1 MVGISDAQTIG
12 ARQTA
17 PRLGDAVGAV
27 RGPALA
33 ALPTLV
39 AAALLLIASWA
50 NGAFQLRSW
59 GPLAIFALV
68 ALAVSRG
75 SGVRGPAVGMAV
87 AMWVFAGWSA
97 LSVLW
102 ADVPSAALEGGARNA
117 LYAALVSLP
126 LLTLPDR
133 AWAVRTAKGLTAGLG
148 ALVLGTL
155 IACLTGGADHF
166 LAGRLDDPVGYRNGT
181 AALFALAAWPLI
193 CVAAQRRAH
202 ALIRALSF
210 ALALAAVG
218 LAYLT
223 QSRGVVVGFALG
235 GVVALALGPDR
246 LRRAWLAILAV
257 AGTGALSHKLL
268 APYDA
273 FLATSTTVPDA
284 VDRAVTAL
292 AALTAAGFVVALLL
306 CLVDGGLRVA
316 GGAARNLRVASGVLL
331 VLVSLVAAV
340 GAAARIGDPV
350 AFVKDKAHEF
360 KQLDVAAPGES
371 RLGSTSG
378 QRYDLWRIAWAEFRS
393 APLIG
398 VGESSYAPGYYAR
411 RATDRNVSTP
421 HSLAASTL
429 AETGLV
435 GALALAGMLVAA
447 LLALIRGWKEA
458 TPDERRWASGLT
470 AAGVVLIGQSLV
482 DWLWLIPG
490 LTGLGL
496 LCLAVGV
503 ATVSLPR
510 EPAPPRARAWS
521 AVRVVPVVAAVLVAC
536 VFLADLEIRT
546 ARAEA
551 ATATPQ
557 RRIALADKAARYDP
571 VSLEPHY
578 LRAGALEEEHQRAA
592 ARRELLDA
600 LDREPGSFVTM
611 ALLGDLETR
620 AGHTAA
626 ARTWYRRA
634 LAANPRDVGLQQL
647 AAR

>member
-1 MVGISDAQTIG
+1 MVGIGEVRTMG
-12 ARQTA
+12 AGHTA
-17 PRLGDAVGAV
+17 PRFGDAVGAV

-33 ALPTLV
+33 ALPTLI
-39 AAALLLIASWA
+39 AAALLLIASWT
-50 NGAFQLRSW
+50 NGAFQVRSW
-59 GPLAIFALV
+59 GPLAIFALI
-68 ALAVSRG
+68 ALAAARG
-75 SGVRGPAVGMAV
+75 SGVRGPALWMAGS
-87 AMWVFAGWSA
+87 MWAFAAWST

-102 ADVPSAALEGGARNA
+102 ADVPSAALQGGARNA

-126 LLTLPDR
+126 VLTLPDR
-133 AWAVRTAKGLTAGLG
+133 AWAVRTARGLTAGLG
-148 ALVLGTL
+148 ALVLATL
-155 IACLTGGADHF
+155 IACLAGGADHF

-202 ALIRALSF
+202 VVVRALSF
-210 ALALAAVG
+210 ALGLAAVG

-223 QSRGVVVGFALG
+223 QSRGVVLGFVLG

-257 AGTGALSHKLL
+257 AGVAALSHRLL

-273 FLATSTTVPDA
+273 FLATNTTVPDA
-284 VDRAVTAL
+284 VDHAVTAL
-292 AALTAAGFVVALLL
+292 VELTVAGFAVALLL
-306 CLVDGGLRVA
+306 CLLDGGLRVA
-316 GGAARNLRVASGVLL
+316 GSAARNLRVAAGVLL
-331 VLVSLVAAV
+331 VLVTMVAAV

-360 KQLDVAAPGES
+360 KQLDVAAPGET

-393 APLIG
+393 APIAG

-411 RATDRNVSTP
+411 RATDRNLSTP

-458 TPDERRWASGLT
+458 TPDERRWASALT

-496 LCLAVGV
+496 LC
-503 ATVSLPR
+503 
-510 EPAPPRARAWS
+510 
-521 AVRVVPVVAAVLVAC
+521 
-536 VFLADLEIRT
+536 
-546 ARAEA
+546 
-551 ATATPQ
+551 
-557 RRIALADKAARYDP
+557 
-571 VSLEPHY
+571 
-578 LRAGALEEEHQRAA
+578 
-592 ARRELLDA
+592 
-600 LDREPGSFVTM
+600 
-611 ALLGDLETR
+611 
-620 AGHTAA
+620 
-626 ARTWYRRA
+626 
-634 LAANPRDVGLQQL
+634 
-647 AAR
+647 